1 MATTQECRAAL
12 DTLSGRLAAAPPE
25 VRSAAALDRSVS
37 CHLKDLDVTF
47 TGRLRAGGIEVTDT
61 LAGPHP
67 RPGRSDTHRQ
77 KTAIRLTMSSDDLVA
92 LVAGELDFAHA
103 WATRRLTLD
112 ASFRD
117 LLTLRKLL

>member
-12 DTLSGRLAAAPPE
+12 DRLSDQLAAASPE

-47 TGRLRAGGIEVTDT
+47 TGRLCPGGIEVTGT
-61 LAGPHP
+61 LAGAHP
-67 RPGRSDTHRQ
+67 GPERSDAHRQ
-77 KTAIRLTMSSDDLVA
+77 KAAIRLTATGDDLVA
-92 LVAGELDFAHA
+92 LVDGELDFAHA
-103 WATRRLTLD
+103 WAARRLTLD
-112 ASFRD
+112 AGFRD

>member
-12 DTLSGRLAAAPPE
+12 DRLSEQLAAAPAE

-47 TGRLRAGGIEVTDT
+47 MAKLRSGGIEVTDT

-67 RPGRSDTHRQ
+67 GPGRSDTHRQ
-77 KTAIRLTMSSDDLVA
+77 KAAIRLTMTSDDLVA
-92 LVAGELDFAHA
+92 TVGELNFAHA